1 MESDSCKR
9 NLVILV
15 ICLQSFD
22 LEKTQQNK
30 PKQLLLLFFPLLPF
44 RALVKASHRGIFV
57 ASSPLFICID
67 SLNSTIDFSPPAS
80 LLPNTLN
87 LVCWWCCMKLFQL
100 VGWFLYADYFL
111 SIDGVVLQGLSLLF
125 FSSWYCLGKKLCVKM
140 CCVCL
145 LLRDRPTR

>member
-9 NLVILV
+9 NVVILV

-22 LEKTQQNK
+22 LEKT
-30 PKQLLLLFFPLLPF
+30 PKINLSNFCFSFSPTTLQSSCQDQPPRDF
-44 RALVKASHRGIFV
+44 FV
-57 ASSPLFICID
+57 ASSPLFVCVD
-67 SLNSTIDFSPPAS
+67 SLNSTFDFPPAS

-87 LVCWWCCMKLFQL
+87 LVCCWCCMKLFQL

-111 SIDGVVLQGLSLLF
+111 SIDGVVLQGLSF
-125 FSSWYCLGKKLCVKM
+125 FSSWYCLGKKLCVKT
-140 CCVCL
+140 CYVCL